1 MRKLENL
8 AERYKVPPGEGGA
21 EGGKGISRM
30 RAPGSLGQM
39 PGRGT
44 CVDSIQ
50 QA

>member
-1 MRKLENL
+1 MLQLKNL

-30 RAPGSLGQM
+30 RAPGSMGQM

-44 CVDSIQ
+44 CVDLTQ